1 MSGGLPPS
9 IAPLCGEPNAETF
22 FFRIRLFIGGHKNF
36 KFLTC
41 VNFLPA
47 RLRHN
52 ESKERMEAMK
62 MNSFERKL
70 LGLTKRYAAPLTFAA
85 GALTIAGYAAERLT
99 DWRAPVLT
107 AYLAATVLAGLPIL
121 FRALTGLRMKTV
133 GIELL
138 LSVAV
143 IGALYIGEYSEAAI
157 VTFLFQFGSYLEQ
170 RTLNKTK
177 SAIRALTEMAPAT
190 AWRLDSSGA
199 AEIPADEVEGDDR
212 LLVKTGG
219 KVAAD
224 GVVESGEG
232 YLDESSINGES
243 APAHKGPGDAVFAGT
258 ILDGGT
264 LEMRATKVG
273 EDTTFA
279 KIIALVEEAQDAKSP
294 AERFIDRF
302 ARWYTPAVAVL
313 ALVTWLIARDLDTA
327 ITVLVLACP
336 GALVIGAPVAN
347 VAGIGRGAQNGTLL
361 KGGDSV
367 HTFAKVDTMVFDK
380 TGTLTAGHPGVT
392 ALYSYTDHVPEALA
406 LAAAVES
413 ASDHPLAAAI
423 VSYAKERGATPSET
437 VHSEAVKGLGLRAE
451 LSGRSVLAGSVRMME
466 ENGISLTEGQRRD
479 LEEAQRRGASTVLL
493 AADGEILLLF
503 AISDAIK
510 PGAAQMISDLYK
522 LGVRRTV
529 MLTGDNRKT
538 AEAVAAQI
546 GLGEVRAELL
556 PQDKLAAVKAMQRE
570 GHIVAF
576 VGDGVND
583 SPALAAADIGIA
595 MGGGTDVAV
604 ETSDVVLIRS
614 NLESIPAALRLAK
627 RTVGL
632 TRQNIV
638 IAVGTVFLLLAGLF
652 AGYIHMA
659 SGMFVHE
666 ASVLLVIL
674 NAMRLLSP
682 ARKDKIEPKT

>member
-1 MSGGLPPS
+1 M
-9 IAPLCGEPNAETF
+9 CF
-22 FFRIRLFIGGHKNF
+22 FIEVIK
-36 KFLTC
+36 
-41 VNFLPA
+41 
-47 RLRHN
+47 
-52 ESKERMEAMK
+52 MK
-62 MNSFERKL
+62 KFERKL

-85 GALTIAGYAAERLT
+85 GALTVIGYTAERLT
-99 DWRAPVLT
+99 GWKALIIA
-107 AYLAATVLAGLPIL
+107 AYLVATVLAGLPIL
-121 FRALTGLRMKTV
+121 FKALTGFRMKTV

-138 LSVAV
+138 LSIAV

-157 VTFLFQFGSYLEQ
+157 VTFLFQFGTYLEQ

-177 SAIRALTEMAPAT
+177 SAIRTLTEMAPAT

-199 AEIPADEVEGDDR
+199 VEISADEVEEGNR

-219 KVAAD
+219 KVAVD
-224 GVVESGEG
+224 GMVESGEG
-232 YLDESSINGES
+232 YLDEASINGES
-243 APAHKGPGDAVFAGT
+243 TPAHKGPGDQIFAGT
-258 ILDGGT
+258 ILDSGT

-302 ARWYTPAVAVL
+302 AKWYTPVVVVL
-313 ALVTWLIARDLDTA
+313 AVTAWLITRNLDTA

-347 VAGIGRGAQNGTLL
+347 VAGIGRGARNGTLL

-367 HTFAKVDTMVFDK
+367 HTFAKTDTMVFDK
-380 TGTLTAGHPGVT
+380 TGTLTVGHPSVT
-392 ALYSYTDHVPEALA
+392 ALYPYTDNIPKALE

-423 VSYAKERGATPSET
+423 VNYAKDRGAESSET
-437 VHSEAVKGLGLRAE
+437 IHSEAEKGLGLRAE
-451 LSGRSVLAGSVRMME
+451 INGRSVLAGSARMME
-466 ENGISLTEGQRRD
+466 ANGIPLTESQRHD
-479 LEEAQRRGASTVLL
+479 LAEAQNRGATTVLL
-493 AADGEILLLF
+493 AVGGKILLLF
-503 AISDAIK
+503 AISDAVK

-522 LGVRRTV
+522 LGVKRTV

-538 AEAVAAQI
+538 AEAVATKI
-546 GLGEVRAELL
+546 GLSEARAELL

-570 GHIVAF
+570 GHVVAF

-583 SPALAAADIGIA
+583 SPALAAADTGIA

-614 NLESIPAALRLAK
+614 NLESIPIALRLAK

-638 IAVGTVFLLLAGLF
+638 IAVSTVFLLLAGLF

-666 ASVLLVIL
+666 ASVLVVIL
-674 NAMRLLSP
+674 NAMRLLRP
-682 ARKDKIEPKT
+682 ARKNKIELENLT

>member
-1 MSGGLPPS
+1 
-9 IAPLCGEPNAETF
+9 
-22 FFRIRLFIGGHKNF
+22 
-36 KFLTC
+36 
-41 VNFLPA
+41 
-47 RLRHN
+47 
-52 ESKERMEAMK
+52 MK
-62 MNSFERKL
+62 KFERKL

-85 GALTIAGYAAERLT
+85 GALTVIGYTAERLT
-99 DWRAPVLT
+99 GWKALIIA
-107 AYLAATVLAGLPIL
+107 AYLVATVLAGLPIL
-121 FRALTGLRMKTV
+121 FKALTGFRMKTV

-138 LSVAV
+138 LSIAV

-157 VTFLFQFGSYLEQ
+157 VTFLFQFGTYLEQ

-177 SAIRALTEMAPAT
+177 SAIRTLTEMAPAT

-199 AEIPADEVEGDDR
+199 VEISADEVEEGNR

-219 KVAAD
+219 KVAVD
-224 GVVESGEG
+224 GMVESGEG
-232 YLDESSINGES
+232 YLDEAGINGES
-243 APAHKGPGDAVFAGT
+243 PPAHKGPGDQIFAGT
-258 ILDGGT
+258 ILDSGT

-302 ARWYTPAVAVL
+302 AKWYTPVVVVL
-313 ALVTWLIARDLDTA
+313 AVTAWLITRNLDTA

-347 VAGIGRGAQNGTLL
+347 VAGIGRGARNGTLL

-367 HTFAKVDTMVFDK
+367 HTFAKTDTMVFDK
-380 TGTLTAGHPGVT
+380 TGTLTVGHPSVT
-392 ALYSYTDHVPEALA
+392 ALYPYTDNIPKALE

-423 VSYAKERGATPSET
+423 VNYAKDRGAESSET
-437 VHSEAVKGLGLRAE
+437 IHSEAEKGLGLRAE
-451 LSGRSVLAGSVRMME
+451 INGRSVLAGSARMME
-466 ENGISLTEGQRRD
+466 ANGIPLTESQRHD
-479 LEEAQRRGASTVLL
+479 LAEAQNRGATTVLL
-493 AADGEILLLF
+493 AVGGKILLLF
-503 AISDAIK
+503 AISDAVK

-522 LGVRRTV
+522 LGVKRTV

-538 AEAVAAQI
+538 AEAVATKI
-546 GLGEVRAELL
+546 GLSEARAELL

-570 GHIVAF
+570 GHVVAF

-583 SPALAAADIGIA
+583 SPALAAADTGIA

-614 NLESIPAALRLAK
+614 NLESIPIALRLAK

-638 IAVGTVFLLLAGLF
+638 IAVSTVFLLLAGLF

-666 ASVLLVIL
+666 ASVLVVIL
-674 NAMRLLSP
+674 NAMRLLRP
-682 ARKDKIEPKT
+682 ARKNKIELENLT

>member
-1 MSGGLPPS
+1 
-9 IAPLCGEPNAETF
+9 
-22 FFRIRLFIGGHKNF
+22 
-36 KFLTC
+36 
-41 VNFLPA
+41 
-47 RLRHN
+47 
-52 ESKERMEAMK
+52 MK
-62 MNSFERKL
+62 QFERKL
-70 LGLTKRYAAPLTFAA
+70 LTLTKRYAAPLTFAA
-85 GALTIAGYAAERLT
+85 GALTIIGYAAERLT
-99 DWRAPVLT
+99 DWSVLVLT

-121 FRALTGLRMKTV
+121 FRALTGLRVKAV

-199 AEIPADEVEGDDR
+199 VEIPADEVEEGDR

-219 KVAAD
+219 KVAVD
-224 GVVESGEG
+224 GVIESGGG

-243 APAHKGPGDAVFAGT
+243 TPAHKGLGDPVFAGT

-302 ARWYTPAVAVL
+302 ARWYTPAVVVL
-313 ALVTWLIARDLDTA
+313 AAITWLITRSLDTA

-347 VAGIGRGAQNGTLL
+347 VAGIGRGARNGTLL

-392 ALYSYTDHVPEALA
+392 TLYSYTDHIQEALE
-406 LAAAVES
+406 LAAAMES
-413 ASDHPLAAAI
+413 TSGHPLGAAI
-423 VSYAKERGATPSET
+423 VSYAKARGAAPSVT
-437 VHSEAVKGLGLRAE
+437 IHSEAVKGLGLRAKVD
-451 LSGRSVLAGSVRMME
+451 GRLVLAGSARMMG
-466 ENGISLTEGQRRD
+466 ENGIPLTEGQRRD
-479 LEEAQRRGASTVLL
+479 LEEAQTRGASTVLL
-493 AADGEILLLF
+493 AVNGEILLLF

-510 PGAAQMISDLYK
+510 PGAAQMVSDLHK

-576 VGDGVND
+576 VGDGIND

-638 IAVGTVFLLLAGLF
+638 IAVGTVLLLLAGLF

-666 ASVLLVIL
+666 ASVLVVIL
-674 NAMRLLSP
+674 NAMRLLRS
-682 ARKDKIEPKT
+682 AQKDNIDPKT

>member
-1 MSGGLPPS
+1 MTYINFLS
-9 IAPLCGEPNAETF
+9 APLD
-22 FFRIRLFIGGHKNF
+22 
-36 KFLTC
+36 
-41 VNFLPA
+41 
-47 RLRHN
+47 HN
-52 ESKERMEAMK
+52 RVKERIEVIKMK
-62 MNSFERKL
+62 KFERKL

-85 GALTIAGYAAERLT
+85 GALTVTGYTAERLT
-99 DWRAPVLT
+99 GWKALIIA
-107 AYLAATVLAGLPIL
+107 AYLVATVLAGLPIL
-121 FRALTGLRMKTV
+121 FKALTGFRMKTV

-138 LSVAV
+138 LSIAV

-157 VTFLFQFGSYLEQ
+157 VTFLFQFGTYLEQ

-177 SAIRALTEMAPAT
+177 SAIRTLTEMAPAT

-199 AEIPADEVEGDDR
+199 VEISADEVEEGNR

-219 KVAAD
+219 KVAVD
-224 GVVESGEG
+224 GMVESGEG
-232 YLDESSINGES
+232 YLDEASINGES
-243 APAHKGPGDAVFAGT
+243 TPAHKGPGDQIFAGT
-258 ILDGGT
+258 ILDSGT

-302 ARWYTPAVAVL
+302 AKWYTPVVVVL
-313 ALVTWLIARDLDTA
+313 AVTAWLITRNLDTA

-347 VAGIGRGAQNGTLL
+347 VAGIGRGARNGTLL

-367 HTFAKVDTMVFDK
+367 HTFAKTDTMVFDK
-380 TGTLTAGHPGVT
+380 TGTLTVGHPSVT
-392 ALYSYTDHVPEALA
+392 ALYPYTDNIPKALE

-423 VSYAKERGATPSET
+423 VNYAKDRGAESSET
-437 VHSEAVKGLGLRAE
+437 IHSEAEKGLGLRAE
-451 LSGRSVLAGSVRMME
+451 INGRSVLAGSARMME
-466 ENGISLTEGQRRD
+466 ANGIPLTESQRHD
-479 LEEAQRRGASTVLL
+479 LAEAQNRGATTVLL
-493 AADGEILLLF
+493 AVGGKILLLF
-503 AISDAIK
+503 AISDAVK

-522 LGVRRTV
+522 LGVKRTV

-538 AEAVAAQI
+538 AEAVATKI
-546 GLGEVRAELL
+546 GLSEARAELL

-570 GHIVAF
+570 GHVVAF

-583 SPALAAADIGIA
+583 SPALAAADTGIA

-614 NLESIPAALRLAK
+614 NLESIPIALRLAK

-638 IAVGTVFLLLAGLF
+638 IAVSTVFLLLAGLF

-666 ASVLLVIL
+666 ASVLVVIL
-674 NAMRLLSP
+674 NAMRLLRP
-682 ARKDKIEPKT
+682 ARKNKIELENLT

>member
-1 MSGGLPPS
+1 MTYINFLS
-9 IAPLCGEPNAETF
+9 APLD
-22 FFRIRLFIGGHKNF
+22 
-36 KFLTC
+36 
-41 VNFLPA
+41 
-47 RLRHN
+47 HN
-52 ESKERMEAMK
+52 RVKERIEVIKMK
-62 MNSFERKL
+62 KFERKL

-85 GALTIAGYAAERLT
+85 GALTVIGYTAERLT
-99 DWRAPVLT
+99 GWKALIIA
-107 AYLAATVLAGLPIL
+107 AYLVATVLAGLPIL
-121 FRALTGLRMKTV
+121 FKALTGFRMKTV

-138 LSVAV
+138 LSIAV

-157 VTFLFQFGSYLEQ
+157 VTFLFQFGTYLEQ

-177 SAIRALTEMAPAT
+177 SAIRTLTEMAPAT

-199 AEIPADEVEGDDR
+199 VEISADEVEEGNR

-219 KVAAD
+219 KVAVD
-224 GVVESGEG
+224 GMVESGEG
-232 YLDESSINGES
+232 YLDEASINGES
-243 APAHKGPGDAVFAGT
+243 TPAHKGPGDQIFAGT
-258 ILDGGT
+258 ILDSGT

-302 ARWYTPAVAVL
+302 AKWYTPVVVVL
-313 ALVTWLIARDLDTA
+313 AVTAWLITRNLDTA

-347 VAGIGRGAQNGTLL
+347 VAGIGRGARNGTLL

-367 HTFAKVDTMVFDK
+367 HTFAKTDTMVFDK
-380 TGTLTAGHPGVT
+380 TGTLTVGHPSVT
-392 ALYSYTDHVPEALA
+392 ALYPYTDNIPKALE

-423 VSYAKERGATPSET
+423 VNYAKDRGAESSET
-437 VHSEAVKGLGLRAE
+437 IHSEAEKGLGLRTE
-451 LSGRSVLAGSVRMME
+451 INGRSILAGSVRMME
-466 ENGISLTEGQRRD
+466 ANGIPLTESQRHD
-479 LEEAQRRGASTVLL
+479 LAEAQNRGATTVLL
-493 AADGEILLLF
+493 AVGGKILLLF
-503 AISDAIK
+503 AISDAVK

-522 LGVRRTV
+522 LGVKRTV

-538 AEAVAAQI
+538 AEAVATKI
-546 GLGEVRAELL
+546 GLSEARAELL

-570 GHIVAF
+570 GHVVAF

-583 SPALAAADIGIA
+583 SPALAAADTGIA

-614 NLESIPAALRLAK
+614 NLESIPIALRLAK

-638 IAVGTVFLLLAGLF
+638 IAVSTVFLLLAGLF

-666 ASVLLVIL
+666 ASVLVVIL
-674 NAMRLLSP
+674 NAMRLLRP
-682 ARKDKIEPKT
+682 ARKNKIELENLT

>member
-1 MSGGLPPS
+1 MTYINFLS
-9 IAPLCGEPNAETF
+9 APLD
-22 FFRIRLFIGGHKNF
+22 
-36 KFLTC
+36 
-41 VNFLPA
+41 
-47 RLRHN
+47 HN
-52 ESKERMEAMK
+52 RVKERIEVIKMK
-62 MNSFERKL
+62 KFERKL

-85 GALTIAGYAAERLT
+85 GALTVIGYTAERLT
-99 DWRAPVLT
+99 GWKALIIA
-107 AYLAATVLAGLPIL
+107 AYLVATVLAGLPIL
-121 FRALTGLRMKTV
+121 FKALTGFRMKTV

-138 LSVAV
+138 LSIAV

-157 VTFLFQFGSYLEQ
+157 VTFLFQFGTYLEQ

-177 SAIRALTEMAPAT
+177 SAIRTLTEMAPAT

-199 AEIPADEVEGDDR
+199 VEISADEVEEGNR

-219 KVAAD
+219 KVAVD
-224 GVVESGEG
+224 GMVESGEG
-232 YLDESSINGES
+232 YLDEASINGES
-243 APAHKGPGDAVFAGT
+243 TPAHKGPGDQIFAGT
-258 ILDGGT
+258 ILDSGT

-302 ARWYTPAVAVL
+302 AKWYTPVVVVL
-313 ALVTWLIARDLDTA
+313 AVTAWLITRNLDTA

-347 VAGIGRGAQNGTLL
+347 VAGIGRGARNGTLL

-367 HTFAKVDTMVFDK
+367 HTFAKTDTMVFDK
-380 TGTLTAGHPGVT
+380 TGTLTVGHPSVT
-392 ALYSYTDHVPEALA
+392 ALYPYTDNIPKALE

-423 VSYAKERGATPSET
+423 VNYAKDRGAESLET
-437 VHSEAVKGLGLRAE
+437 IHSEAEKGLGLRAE
-451 LSGRSVLAGSVRMME
+451 INGRSVLAGSARMME
-466 ENGISLTEGQRRD
+466 ANGIPLTESQRHD
-479 LEEAQRRGASTVLL
+479 LAEAQNRGATTVLL
-493 AADGEILLLF
+493 AVGGKILLLF
-503 AISDAIK
+503 AISDAVK

-522 LGVRRTV
+522 LGVKRTV

-538 AEAVAAQI
+538 AEAVATKI
-546 GLGEVRAELL
+546 GLSEARAELL

-570 GHIVAF
+570 GHVVAF

-583 SPALAAADIGIA
+583 SPALAAADTGIA

-614 NLESIPAALRLAK
+614 NLESIPIALRLAK

-638 IAVGTVFLLLAGLF
+638 IAVSTVFLLLAGLF

-666 ASVLLVIL
+666 ASVLVVIL
-674 NAMRLLSP
+674 NAMRLLRP
-682 ARKDKIEPKT
+682 ARKNKIELENLT